1 MESKFIQGKSLS
13 KYVIFDRD
21 GTLIKFVSYL
31 HKKEDIILIDGVI
44 KALKLLK
51 DNNCKL
57 FLHTNQSGVS
67 RGYFKLEDVK
77 VCNQKMIELI
87 GLGNIFEDICVA
99 TDFPPKDN
107 TYRKPSPKFGLEII
121 KKYQIEA
128 SNLIYVGDN
137 ISDLQT
143 AKNVG
148 CKAFG
153 VNYGVSNLKAEL
165 KKRGDLDFIIYDD
178 INSVAKAIIKLQ

>member
-1 MESKFIQGKSLS
+1 MELKSIQVKGLS

-67 RGYFKLEDVK
+67 RGYFTLEDAK
-77 VCNQKMIELI
+77 NCNQKMIELI
-87 GLGNIFEDICVA
+87 GLGNIFEDICMA
-99 TDFPPKDN
+99 TDYPPKDD
-107 TYRKPSPKFGLEII
+107 TYRKPSPKFGFEII
-121 KKYQIEA
+121 KKYQIKA

-137 ISDLQT
+137 ISDLET
-143 AKNVG
+143 AINIG
-148 CKAFG
+148 CKAIG
-153 VNYGVSNLKAEL
+153 VNYGISNLSEEL
-165 KKRGDLDFIIYDD
+165 KKRGNLDFIVLED
-178 INSVAKAIIKLQ
+178 IISVAKAIIKLE